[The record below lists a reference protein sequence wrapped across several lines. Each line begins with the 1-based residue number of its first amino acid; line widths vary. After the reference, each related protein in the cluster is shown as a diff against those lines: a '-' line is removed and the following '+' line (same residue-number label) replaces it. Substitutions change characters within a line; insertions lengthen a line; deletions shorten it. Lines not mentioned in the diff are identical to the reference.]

1 MQKNWVTYY
10 AKKNW
15 FWFLAVVA
23 LLIMIALIN
32 IRVADSLRVITDSVV
47 VKDWNNARYNLL
59 VLGRF
64 ILVGFLLYYLKQY
77 VVGNWSKN
85 NLVLLRSKFA
95 NVLLNITIEKLSTI
109 KGGDILSIFTNDLRQ
124 VYVFYQVHLV
134 NLVFQI
140 TMVVFSFAYL
150 YRINKLATISIIVIV
165 PVVIRITSHLTKS
178 IEKNSRAIQKDIG
191 EGNIV
196 LQESLNGY
204 SVLKSFCC
212 ERKFIRRYNS
222 IIERTIDEGI
232 QIDKKVLRME
242 YVITTIQ
249 LLPYFTFCLLGGYLL
264 RTNSVSIG
272 ELVTFLN
279 LFDYLYM
286 SLTEI
291 QYTINF
297 IRVDIASIERLNEI
311 LNCQTEMKIDHIDY
325 ISREETDGA
334 IEFRNVTFS
343 YDDSSDA
350 LHDVSFKVHKGQNRV
365 IFGVSGSGKSTIYQL
380 LCKFHTNYKG
390 SILLLGKEVR
400 EWNSDE
406 LRKKISIVS
415 QDIFLFPK
423 SVKENIAYG
432 NQNATDQEIIE
443 AAKMANAHDFI
454 IGLPNG
460 YETILYENGEN
471 LSGGQRQRISI
482 ARAIIK
488 NAPILMLDEITS
500 ALDVSSSAKVE
511 SAIYNLFH
519 KKTIMRITH
528 KIDSIK
534 DDTQVVFINDGC
546 VIDNGQHKNL
556 VKDNQLYKS
565 LFEASCRG
573 KESEVLHEQIQ

>member
-32 IRVADSLRVITDSVV
+32 IRVADSLRFITDSVV

>member
-471 LSGGQRQRISI
+471 LSGGQRQRILI

-488 NAPILMLDEITS
+488 NAPILLLDEITS
-500 ALDVSSSAKVE
+500 ALDVTSSAKVE

-565 LFEASCRG
+565 LFEANCRG

>member
-565 LFEASCRG
+565 LFEANCRG